1 MFLLVAVTRK
11 FRLPFYFFDITAMKY
26 TLKKSHSTRRIK
38 KDSRTGLRVKRE
50 EGIDICP
57 NQPDLDSISSMGP
70 HVKVEQ
76 ANVDVE
82 SYSQSPLVTFEYIN
96 TEG

>member
-1 MFLLVAVTRK
+1 
-11 FRLPFYFFDITAMKY
+11 MKY

-38 KDSRTGLRVKRE
+38 EDSRTGLRVKRE

>member
-1 MFLLVAVTRK
+1 
-11 FRLPFYFFDITAMKY
+11 MKY

-38 KDSRTGLRVKRE
+38 EDSRTGLRVKRE

-57 NQPDLDSISSMGP
+57 NQPDLDSISSI

-82 SYSQSPLVTFEYIN
+82 SYSQSPLVTFEYIY